1 MSYHASYISPLNGVV
16 TTDALL
22 HQFFLCKVFI
32 DPCKKK
38 NIRFSN
44 SIKNA
49 YVDYARHAKHTFH
62 SREWLR
68 FIVAWLK
75 LKINWEYRAFSAR
88 YITDTA
94 CRRCTTRIPFPFSV
108 FLPDGRAFVR
118 AKGNV
123 RERQWGLGYNA
134 WQIDCLNRIGF
145 NELHRR
151 ASKGQKGT
159 TNGKTVRAPRAKQ
172 WKYKDR
178 PRAPRK
184 EYSGRSFA
192 RARVYQLCDES
203 YFLYTPNRV
212 PCVHCENIVDEQREG
227 VYSVGYRAG

>member
-1 MSYHASYISPLNGVV
+1 MWIMR
-16 TTDALL
+16 DMR
-22 HQFFLCKVFI
+22 
-32 DPCKKK
+32 
-38 NIRFSN
+38 NIRFT
-44 SIKNA
+44 
-49 YVDYARHAKHTFH
+49 VFH

-159 TNGKTVRAPRAKQ
+159 TNGKTGHRVRNNENTKTDRAHRGKNILAALSLGLEYINFAMSRIFCIHRMCTLCAL
-172 WKYKDR
+172 WKYR
-178 PRAPRK
+178 RWTTRR
-184 EYSGRSFA
+184 GLF
-192 RARVYQLCDES
+192 
-203 YFLYTPNRV
+203 
-212 PCVHCENIVDEQREG
+212 
-227 VYSVGYRAG
+227 GYRAV